1 MIFERSHSENIMPNT
16 TDIAIVSG
24 ARTPMARYCGK
35 LKDFTAQELGAVA
48 AAEAIRRAEVDP
60 KQFDHVVIGN
70 AQQTTNDAL
79 YGARHVA
86 LKAGLPIEVPAL
98 TVNRLCGSGMQAIV
112 SGAQLIQLGEAS
124 TVLAGGME
132 AMSQAPHTIRGMR
145 WGVGLGQGK
154 LEDSLM
160 MALFDTQCGLAMAQ
174 TAELYGE
181 QQGIT
186 REKMDEFALSSQKK
200 AGDAQKA
207 CRLSQEITPVALR
220 NHKGEPTGEMFDK
233 DDHLRPDTTPEAL
246 AKLRPAF
253 GKNGTVTA
261 GNASGIVDGGA
272 AVVLMS
278 ISDAE
283 KQGKK
288 PLGRIVSWGIA
299 GVDPKIMGSGPVP
312 ASKQA
317 LKKAGLKLD
326 DMALIELNEAFAA
339 QALAVV
345 KELGIPMEK
354 LNVNGGAI
362 ALGHPLGATGTRI
375 VLTLLYELA
384 RRKAQYGLA
393 TACIGGGQ
401 GIAMVVENL
410 QR

>member
-1 MIFERSHSENIMPNT
+1 MNSHS

-24 ARTPMARYCGK
+24 ARTPMGRYCGK
-35 LKDFTAQELGAVA
+35 LRDFTAMDLGAVA
-48 AAEAIRRAEVDP
+48 GQEAIRRAGIEP
-60 KQFDHVVIGN
+60 KDFDHAVFGN
-70 AQQTTNDAL
+70 AQQTSGDSL

-98 TVNRLCGSGMQAIV
+98 TVNRLCGSGMQAV
-112 SGAQLIQLGEAS
+112 VTAAQMIQLGEAG

-132 AMSQAPHTIRGMR
+132 SMSQAPHVIHGVR
-145 WGVGLGQGK
+145 WGLGLGEGK

-160 MALFDTQCGLAMAQ
+160 VALLDTYCGLYMAN
-174 TAELYGE
+174 TAELYAQ

-186 REKMDEFALSSQKK
+186 REHMDEFSLQSQQK
-200 AGDAQKA
+200 AGAAQKA
-207 CRLSQEITPVALR
+207 CRLAEEITPVPLKNR
-220 NHKGEPTGEMFDK
+220 KGEPTGETFDK
-233 DDHLRPDTTPEAL
+233 DDHLRPETTMEGL

-272 AVVLMS
+272 AVVLTS
-278 ISDAE
+278 LEQAE
-283 KQGKK
+283 KRGLK
-288 PLGRIVSWGIA
+288 PMGRIVSWGIA

-312 ASKQA
+312 ASRAA

-326 DMALIELNEAFAA
+326 DIDLIEVNEAFAG
-339 QALAVV
+339 QYLAVE
-345 KELGIPMEK
+345 KELGLDRSK
-354 LNVNGGAI
+354 VNVNGGAI
-362 ALGHPLGATGTRI
+362 ALGHPLGATGTRLI
-375 VLTLLYELA
+375 ITLLYELR
-384 RRKAQYGLA
+384 RRKGKYGLG

-401 GIAMVVENL
+401 GIAMIVENL